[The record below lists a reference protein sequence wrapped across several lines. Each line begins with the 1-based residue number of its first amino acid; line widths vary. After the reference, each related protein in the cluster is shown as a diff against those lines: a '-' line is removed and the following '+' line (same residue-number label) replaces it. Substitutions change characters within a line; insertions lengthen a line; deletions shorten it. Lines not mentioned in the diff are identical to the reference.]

1 MSKPVFGLKVKP
13 RQYKCR
19 CCGHEQLI
27 STNHTDN
34 CFDQCQNCYWR
45 SAFKEGEYHYFSH
58 QHRPFKY
65 IGLVPTQEEAA

>member
-13 RQYKCR
+13 RQYKCH

-45 SAFKEGEYHYFSH
+45 SAYKKGEYHFYPR
-58 QHRPFKY
+58 QYRPFKY
-65 IGLVPTQEEAA
+65 IGPVPTEEQAA